1 MGVKYDQAGLS
12 RFVIIFRRTRMK
24 TYEIPFTAAA
34 EKVLARAEAIAREC
48 RMNAVGTE
56 HMLLAFFD
64 VPCLPREVLRMKAV
78 PRDKACEVLGRML
91 GVSFVPPQEKL
102 SGRHARLPRT
112 PLLELI
118 LQDAQDL
125 CLDVGASAVGTE
137 HLFIA
142 MLHDTDGIA
151 SKAVFALGA
160 DPIELEEML
169 LDSMGDDRFAM
180 EDLLSQ
186 PVSGTDTV
194 SKYTRDLTAM
204 AANGKLDP
212 VVGRESELKRIM
224 QVLCRK
230 TKNDPCLIGEPGVG
244 KTAIVEALAQRIAD
258 EKVPRFLRGRRLLAL
273 DLASVVAGTK
283 YRGEFEERMK
293 QILDELYAH
302 PEILLFIDEFHTL
315 IGAGGA
321 EGSLDAA
328 NILKPALS
336 RGEVQII
343 GATTLD
349 EYKKHIE
356 KDAALKRRFQ
366 SVLVEA
372 PAEEETLEILKGR
385 RGVFEKHHNAVLTDE
400 ALASAVSL
408 SKRYLTDRVWPEKAL
423 DLIDEACAAAR
434 LNAQSDDTVTVGVQ
448 DMAKTVSLW
457 TGVPL
462 DQLSKEEGAH
472 LLDLEND
479 LHKRVIG
486 QEEAISALSRAI
498 RRSRVG
504 LKDPRRPIGSFLFLG
519 PTGVG
524 KTELTKALAASL
536 FADESSLV
544 RIDMSEYMEKH
555 SVSKIIGSPPGYVG
569 FEEGGQLSEKIRRH
583 PYSVILFDEIE
594 KAHPDVFHILL
605 QILDEGRLTDAQGKT
620 VDFRNTVIVMTSNA
634 GAERIVEPKSL
645 GFTAANDAEAD
656 YQRMKGNVM
665 EEVRRLFRPEFLN
678 RIDEIVVFHSL
689 TRNDISRILDLQLAD
704 IERRLSDTHRLSI
717 RLEESARDHFIGK
730 GYQPKYGARPL
741 KRLLQTELEDL
752 LAEEILKGNV
762 RDGDTVSVSE
772 KDGRIVLSAVS

>member
-1 MGVKYDQAGLS
+1 
-12 RFVIIFRRTRMK
+12 MK

-34 EKVLARAEAIAREC
+34 QKVLARAEAIAKNC
-48 RMNAVGTE
+48 GMNAVGTE
-56 HMLLAFFD
+56 HMFLAFFD
-64 VPCLPREVLRMKAV
+64 VPCLPREVLKMKAIS
-78 PRDKACEVLGRML
+78 REKACEI
-91 GVSFVPPQEKL
+91 L
-102 SGRHARLPRT
+102 SKMIGTDFSGTREGAAKKRGRLPRT

-125 CLDVGASAVGTE
+125 CFDAGAPAVGTE

-151 SKAVFALGA
+151 SRAVYSLSA
-160 DPIELEEML
+160 DPIEMEEAL
-169 LDSMGDDRFAM
+169 LDSMGDDRFAL
-180 EDLLSQ
+180 EDILSQ

-194 SKYTRDLTAM
+194 TKYTRDLTAL
-204 AANGKLDP
+204 AANGKLEP
-212 VVGRESELKRIM
+212 VIGRASEMKRIM
-224 QVLCRK
+224 QILCRK

-244 KTAIVEALAQRIAD
+244 KTAIVEALAERIA
-258 EKVPRFLRGRRLLAL
+258 EGRVPAFLRGRRLLAL
-273 DLASVVAGTK
+273 DLASLVAGTK

-293 QILDELYAH
+293 MLLDELYAH

-372 PAEEETLEILKGR
+372 PGEAETLEILKGR
-385 RGVFEKHHNAVLTDE
+385 RGLFERHHNVILDDE
-400 ALASAVSL
+400 ALEAAVSL

-423 DLIDEACAAAR
+423 DLIDEAGAAAR
-434 LNAQSDDTVTVGVQ
+434 LNAESEKTVTVTKE
-448 DMAKTVSLW
+448 DMARTISLW
-457 TGVPL
+457 TGIPL
-462 DQLSKEEGAH
+462 EQLSREEESR
-472 LLDLEND
+472 LLDLESD

-504 LKDPRRPIGSFLFLG
+504 LKDPKRPIGSFLFLG

-524 KTELTKALAASL
+524 KTELTKALTASL
-536 FADESSLV
+536 FGDENSLI

-569 FEEGGQLSEKIRRH
+569 FEEGGQLSEKVRRK

-605 QILDEGRLTDAQGKT
+605 QILDEGRLTDAQGST

-634 GAERIVEPKSL
+634 GAERIVEPKAL
-645 GFTAANDAEAD
+645 GFSAANDAEAD
-656 YQRMKGNVM
+656 YQRMKNNVM

-678 RIDEIVVFHSL
+678 RIDEIIVFHSL
-689 TRNDISRILDLQLAD
+689 TRDDISRILDLQLSD
-704 IERRLSDTHRLSI
+704 IEWRLADSHRLSI
-717 RLEESARDHFIGK
+717 ELDESARSYFITK

-741 KRLLQTELEDL
+741 KRLLQNELEDL
-752 LAEEILKGNV
+752 LAEEILKGNIN
-762 RDGDTVSVSE
+762 DGDTVTASE
-772 KDGRIVLSAVS
+772 QSGRIVLAAVRKE

>member
-1 MGVKYDQAGLS
+1 
-12 RFVIIFRRTRMK
+12 MK

-34 EKVLARAEAIAREC
+34 VKVLARAEAIAREC

-64 VPCLPREVLRMKAV
+64 VPCLPREVLKMKAV
-78 PRDKACEVLGRML
+78 SRDKACEVLGRML
-91 GVSFVPPQEKL
+91 GVSFEKAADDAAPRKR
-102 SGRHARLPRT
+102 GRLPHT

-125 CLDVGASAVGTE
+125 CYDVGAPACGTE

-169 LDSMGDDRFAM
+169 LDSMGDDRFAL

-194 SKYTRDLTAM
+194 AKYTRDLTAM

-212 VVGRESELKRIM
+212 VIGRENELKRIM
-224 QVLCRK
+224 QILCRK

-244 KTAIVEALAQRIAD
+244 KTAIVEALAQRITD
-258 EKVPRFLRGRRLLAL
+258 GKVPRFLRGRKLLAL

-372 PAEEETLEILKGR
+372 PGEDETLEILKGR
-385 RGVFEKHHNAVLTDE
+385 RALFERHHNVVLDDE
-400 ALASAVSL
+400 ALLAAVSL

-423 DLIDEACAAAR
+423 DLIDEAGAAAR
-434 LNAQSDDTVTVGVQ
+434 LNAQTEDTVAVSKE
-448 DMAKTVSLW
+448 DMARTVALW
-457 TGVPL
+457 TGIPL
-462 DQLSKEEGAH
+462 EQLSREEGSQ
-472 LLDLEND
+472 LLALESD

-536 FADESSLV
+536 FGDESSLV

-645 GFTAANDAEAD
+645 GFTAENNAEAG

-665 EEVRRLFRPEFLN
+665 EEVKRLFRPEFLN
-678 RIDEIVVFHSL
+678 RIDEIIVFHSL
-689 TRNDISRILDLQLAD
+689 TRDDISRILDLQLAD
-704 IERRLSDTHRLSI
+704 IERRLSDTHRLTI
-717 RLEESARDHFIGK
+717 VLEDSARNYFIDK

-741 KRLLQTELEDL
+741 KRLLQNELEDL
-752 LAEEILKGNV
+752 LAEEILKGNI
-762 RDGDTVSVSE
+762 RDGDTVSAAE
-772 KDGRIVLSAVS
+772 EGGRIVLAVLPKG

>member
-1 MGVKYDQAGLS
+1 
-12 RFVIIFRRTRMK
+12 MK

-34 EKVLARAEAIAREC
+34 VKVLARAEAIAREC

-64 VPCLPREVLRMKAV
+64 VPCLPREVLKMKAV
-78 PRDKACEVLGRML
+78 SRDKACEVLGRML
-91 GVSFVPPQEKL
+91 GVSFEKAADDAAPRKRGRL
-102 SGRHARLPRT
+102 SRT

-125 CLDVGASAVGTE
+125 CYDVGAPACGTE

-169 LDSMGDDRFAM
+169 LDSMGDDRFAL

-194 SKYTRDLTAM
+194 AKYTRDLTAM

-212 VVGRESELKRIM
+212 VIGRDNELKRIM
-224 QVLCRK
+224 QILCRK

-244 KTAIVEALAQRIAD
+244 KTAIVEALAQHITD
-258 EKVPRFLRGRRLLAL
+258 GKVPRFLRGRRLLAL

-372 PAEEETLEILKGR
+372 PGEEETLEILKGR
-385 RGVFEKHHNAVLTDE
+385 RALFERHHNVTLDDD
-400 ALASAVSL
+400 ALLAAVSL

-423 DLIDEACAAAR
+423 DLIDEAGAAAR
-434 LNAQSDDTVTVGVQ
+434 LNAATEDTVPVSKE
-448 DMAKTVSLW
+448 DMAKTVALW
-457 TGVPL
+457 TGIPL
-462 DQLSKEEGAH
+462 EQLSREEGSQ
-472 LLDLEND
+472 LLDMESD

-536 FADESSLV
+536 FADEASLV

-665 EEVRRLFRPEFLN
+665 EEVKRLFRPEFLN
-678 RIDEIVVFHSL
+678 RIDEIIVFHSL
-689 TRNDISRILDLQLAD
+689 TRDDISRILDLQLAD
-704 IERRLSDTHRLSI
+704 IERRLSDTHRLTI
-717 RLEESARDHFIGK
+717 VLEESARNYFIGK

-741 KRLLQTELEDL
+741 KRLLQNDLEDL
-752 LAEEILKGNV
+752 LAEEILKGSI

-772 KDGRIVLSAVS
+772 KDGRIVLAARAKG

>member
-1 MGVKYDQAGLS
+1 
-12 RFVIIFRRTRMK
+12 MK
-24 TYEIPFTAAA
+24 TNEIPFTVAAV
-34 EKVLARAEAIAREC
+34 KVMARAEAVAREC
-48 RMNAVGTE
+48 GMNAVGTE

-64 VPCLPREVLRMKAV
+64 VPCLPREVLKMKAV
-78 PRDKACEVLGRML
+78 SRDKACEVLGRML
-91 GVSFVPPQEKL
+91 GVSFVPAQEKTA
-102 SGRHARLPRT
+102 GRRARLPRT

-125 CLDVGASAVGTE
+125 CYDVEAPAVGTE

-169 LDSMGDDRFAM
+169 LDSMGDDRFAL

-212 VVGRESELKRIM
+212 VIGRENELKRIM
-224 QVLCRK
+224 QILCRK

-244 KTAIVEALAQRIAD
+244 KTAIVEALAQRITD
-258 EKVPRFLRGRRLLAL
+258 GKVPRFLRGRRLLAL

-293 QILDELYAH
+293 LILDELYAH

-343 GATTLD
+343 GATTLE

-356 KDAALKRRFQ
+356 KDAALTRRFQ

-372 PAEEETLEILKGR
+372 PGEDETLEILKGR
-385 RGVFEKHHNAVLTDE
+385 RVIFERHHNVTIDDE
-400 ALASAVSL
+400 ALQAAVSL

-423 DLIDEACAAAR
+423 DLIDEAGAAAR
-434 LNAQSDDTVTVGVQ
+434 LNAPTEDTVAVSKE
-448 DMAKTVSLW
+448 DMAKTVALW
-457 TGVPL
+457 TGIPL
-462 DQLSKEEGAH
+462 EQLSREEGSQ
-472 LLDLEND
+472 LLDLESD

-536 FADESSLV
+536 FGDETSLV

-634 GAERIVEPKSL
+634 GAERIVEPRSL

-665 EEVRRLFRPEFLN
+665 EEVKRLFRPEFLN
-678 RIDEIVVFHSL
+678 RIDEIIVFHSL
-689 TRNDISRILDLQLAD
+689 TRDDISRILDLQLAD
-704 IERRLSDTHRLSI
+704 IERRLSDTHRLTI
-717 RLEESARDHFIGK
+717 RLEESARNYFISK

-741 KRLLQTELEDL
+741 KRLLQNDLEDL
-752 LAEEILKGNV
+752 LAEEILKGNI

-772 KDGRIVLSAVS
+772 SSGHIVLAAAAKG

>member
-1 MGVKYDQAGLS
+1 
-12 RFVIIFRRTRMK
+12 MK

-34 EKVLARAEAIAREC
+34 VKVLARAEAIAGEC
-48 RMNAVGTE
+48 GMNAAGTE

-64 VPCLPREVLRMKAV
+64 VPCLPREVLRMKGLS
-78 PRDKACEVLGRML
+78 REKACEVLGRMV
-91 GVSFVPPQEKL
+91 GVSFETSQDNASRKKR
-102 SGRHARLPRT
+102 GKIPRT

-125 CLDVGASAVGTE
+125 CLDVGAPACGTE

-169 LDSMGDDRFAM
+169 LDSMGDDRFAL

-194 SKYTRDLTAM
+194 SKYTRDLTGM
-204 AANGKLDP
+204 AASGKLDP
-212 VVGRESELKRIM
+212 VVGRENELKRIM
-224 QVLCRK
+224 QILCRK

-244 KTAIVEALAQRIAD
+244 KTAIVEALAQRITD
-258 EKVPRFLRGRRLLAL
+258 GKVPRFLRGRRLLAL

-372 PAEEETLEILKGR
+372 PGEEETLEILKGR
-385 RGVFEKHHNAVLTDE
+385 RALFERHHNVVLSDE
-400 ALASAVSL
+400 ALEAAVSL

-423 DLIDEACAAAR
+423 DLIDEAGAAAR
-434 LNAQSDDTVTVGVQ
+434 LNASSDDTVSVSRE
-448 DMAKTVSLW
+448 DMAKTVALW
-457 TGVPL
+457 TGIPL
-462 DQLSKEEGAH
+462 EQLSKEEGSQ
-472 LLDLEND
+472 LLDLESD

-524 KTELTKALAASL
+524 KTELTKALSASL
-536 FADESSLV
+536 FGDESSLV

-634 GAERIVEPKSL
+634 GAERIVEPKAL
-645 GFTAANDAEAD
+645 GFAASNDAEAD
-656 YQRMKGNVM
+656 YQRMKTNVM

-678 RIDEIVVFHSL
+678 RIDEIIVFHSL
-689 TRNDISRILDLQLAD
+689 TRDDISRILDLQLSD
-704 IERRLSDTHRLSI
+704 IERRLSDTHRLN
-717 RLEESARDHFIGK
+717 LLLDESARNYFIGK

-741 KRLLQTELEDL
+741 KRLLQSELEDL
-752 LAEEILKGNV
+752 LAEEILKGKI
-762 RDGDTVSVSE
+762 RDGDTVQVSE
-772 KDGRIVLSAVS
+772 QDGRIVLAALPKG